1 MGNKE
6 RGGTTR
12 TALKPGKR
20 YWFYINNYD
29 DRVKNGLFTGEYN
42 AQGLALLQ
50 TKTGD
55 TWCITPAHLF
65 DAPEKVKRD

>member
-1 MGNKE
+1 MGNREKVN
-6 RGGTTR
+6 
-12 TALKPGKR
+12 LKPGKR

-42 AQGLALLQ
+42 AQRLALLK

-55 TWCITPAHLF
+55 TWCITPGHLF
-65 DAPEKVKRD
+65 DALEKVKRV

>member
-1 MGNKE
+1 MN
-6 RGGTTR
+6 
-12 TALKPGKR
+12 LKPGKR

-42 AQGLALLQ
+42 AQCLALLQ

-55 TWCITPAHLF
+55 TWCITPDHLF

>member
-1 MGNKE
+1 MESQKRVN
-6 RGGTTR
+6 
-12 TALKPGKR
+12 LKPGKR
-20 YWFYINNYD
+20 YWFHINNYD

-42 AQGLALLQ
+42 AQGLALLK

-65 DAPEKVKRD
+65 DEPGKVKRE